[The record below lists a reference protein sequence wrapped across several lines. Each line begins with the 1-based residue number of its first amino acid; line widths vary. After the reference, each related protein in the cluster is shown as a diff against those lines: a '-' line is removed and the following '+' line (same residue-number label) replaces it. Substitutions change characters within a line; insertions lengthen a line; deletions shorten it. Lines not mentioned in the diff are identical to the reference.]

1 MLRFEK
7 VSKEPS
13 MAIPD
18 YQTLMLPL
26 LQIAADGKEHSL
38 KEAIDILS
46 KQFDLSDNEL
56 SALLPSGTQTIIYNR
71 VGWARTY
78 MKKAGL
84 LTTPKRGHFQI
95 TDRGKELLQSSPDT
109 INVKLL
115 NRYDEFVSFKT
126 AHRAKDI
133 EDIQEEK
140 SDEFGTP
147 EEALEYGY
155 QKIISNLSEEILSA
169 VKECSP
175 QFFEKLF
182 VDLLVQMGYG
192 GSRKE
197 AGEVL
202 GKSGDGG
209 IDGII
214 KEDKLGLDIIYIQ
227 AKRWDNVVGRPE
239 IQKFAGALLGRKAKK
254 GIFITTSGYTQEA
267 LDYAQSL
274 ENKVVLIDGVRL
286 AQLMI
291 EHNLGVSSVT
301 AYEIK
306 RIDSD
311 YFFDD

>member
-1 MLRFEK
+1 
-7 VSKEPS
+7 

-26 LQIAADGKEHSL
+26 LKIADDGKEHLL
-38 KEAIDILS
+38 KESINILS
-46 KQFDLSDNEL
+46 EQFNLSDDDIA
-56 SALLPSGTQTIIYNR
+56 ALLPSGTQTIIYNR
-71 VGWARTY
+71 IGWARTY

-84 LTTPKRGHFQI
+84 LTAPKRGHFQI
-95 TDRGKELLQSSPDT
+95 TEKGKELLKKNPSKID
-109 INVKLL
+109 VKLL
-115 NRYDEFVSFKT
+115 DQYDEFVSFKT
-126 AHRAKDI
+126 AHRTKDI
-133 EDIQEEK
+133 DHIQEEK

-155 QKIISNLSEEILSA
+155 QKITSNLSEDILSI

-175 QFFEKLF
+175 SFFEKLV
-182 VDLLVQMGYG
+182 VDLLVTIGYG

-197 AGEVL
+197 ASEVL

-227 AKRWDNVVGRPE
+227 AKRWESIIGRPE
-239 IQKFAGALLGRKAKK
+239 IQKFAGALLGQKAKK
-254 GIFITTSGYTQEA
+254 GIFITTSSFTQEA
-267 LDYAQSL
+267 VEYAQSL
-274 ENKVVLIDGVRL
+274 ENKVVLIDGNKL

-291 EHNLGVSSVT
+291 EHNLGVSAVT
-301 AYEIK
+301 SYEIK

-311 YFFDD
+311 YFVKD

>member
-1 MLRFEK
+1 
-7 VSKEPS
+7 

-26 LQIAADGKEHSL
+26 LKIAADGKEHSL
-38 KEAIDILS
+38 KETVDALS
-46 KQFDLSDNEL
+46 EQFRLSDEEL

-84 LTTPKRGHFQI
+84 LTIPQRGHFQI
-95 TDRGKELLQSSPDT
+95 TERGKELLQANPEKIDT
-109 INVKLL
+109 KLL

-126 AHRAKDI
+126 AHRTRAI
-133 EDIQEEK
+133 ESVQDEK

-155 QKIISNLSEEILSA
+155 QKIISNLSEEILST
-169 VKECSP
+169 VKECPPS
-175 QFFEKLF
+175 FFEKLV

-202 GKSGDGG
+202 GRSGDGG

-227 AKRWDNVVGRPE
+227 AKRWENVVGRPE

-254 GIFITTSGYTQEA
+254 GIFITTSGFSQEA
-267 LDYAQSL
+267 MEYAQSL
-274 ENKVVLIDGVRL
+274 ENKVVLIGGERL

-291 EHNLGVSSVT
+291 EHNLGVSTVNS
-301 AYEIK
+301 YEIK
-306 RIDSD
+306 RMDSD
-311 YFFDD
+311 YFVED

>member
-1 MLRFEK
+1 
-7 VSKEPS
+7 
-13 MAIPD
+13 MAVPD

-26 LQIAADGKEHSL
+26 LKIAADEKEHSL
-38 KEAIDILS
+38 KEALDVLS
-46 KQFDLSDNEL
+46 KEFDLSADEL
-56 SALLPSGTQTIIYNR
+56 SELLPSGTQTIIYNR
-71 VGWARTY
+71 IGWARTY

-84 LTTPKRGHFQI
+84 LTAPKRGHFQI
-95 TDRGKELLQSSPDT
+95 TERGKELLQKNPDK

-115 NRYDEFVSFKT
+115 NQYDEFISFRAT
-126 AHRAKDI
+126 HRTKDI
-133 EDIQEEK
+133 EGTPEEK

-155 QKIISNLSEEILSA
+155 QKIISNLSEGILSS

-175 QFFEKLF
+175 QFFEKLV
-182 VDLLVQMGYG
+182 VDLLVQIGYG

-239 IQKFAGALLGRKAKK
+239 IQKFAGALQGMRAKK
-254 GIFITTSGYTQEA
+254 GIFITTSNFTRDAE
-267 LDYAQSL
+267 DYVRNIDS
-274 ENKVVLIDGVRL
+274 KIVLIDGELL
-286 AQLMI
+286 ANLMI
-291 EHNLGVSSVT
+291 DHNIGVSAFAS
-301 AYEIK
+301 YEVK
-306 RIDSD
+306 RIDQD
-311 YFFDD
+311 YFTED

>member
-1 MLRFEK
+1 
-7 VSKEPS
+7 

-26 LQIAADGKEHSL
+26 LKIADDGKEHLL
-38 KEAIDILS
+38 KESINILS
-46 KQFDLSDNEL
+46 EQFNLSDDDI

-71 VGWARTY
+71 IGWARTY

-84 LTTPKRGHFQI
+84 LTSPKRGHFQI
-95 TDRGKELLQSSPDT
+95 TEKGKELLKKNPSKID
-109 INVKLL
+109 VKLL
-115 NRYDEFVSFKT
+115 DQYDEFVSFKT
-126 AHRAKDI
+126 THRTKDI
-133 EDIQEEK
+133 DRIQEEK
-140 SDEFGTP
+140 SDEFDTP

-155 QKIISNLSEEILSA
+155 QKITSNLSEDILSTI
-169 VKECSP
+169 KECSP
-175 QFFEKLF
+175 SFFEKLV
-182 VDLLVQMGYG
+182 VDLLITIGYG

-227 AKRWDNVVGRPE
+227 AKRWENIIGRPE
-239 IQKFAGALLGRKAKK
+239 IQKFAGALLGQKAKK
-254 GIFITTSGYTQEA
+254 GIFITTSNFTQEA
-267 LDYAQSL
+267 LEYAQSL
-274 ENKVVLIDGVRL
+274 ENKVVLIDGDKL

-291 EHNLGVSSVT
+291 EHNLGVSTVT
-301 AYEIK
+301 SYEIK

-311 YFFDD
+311 YFAED

>member
-1 MLRFEK
+1 
-7 VSKEPS
+7 

-26 LQIAADGKEHSL
+26 LKIAADEKEHSL
-38 KEAIDILS
+38 KEALDVLS
-46 KQFDLSDNEL
+46 KEFDLSADEL
-56 SALLPSGTQTIIYNR
+56 SELLPSGTQTIIYNR
-71 VGWARTY
+71 IGWARTY

-84 LTTPKRGHFQI
+84 LTAPKRGYFQI
-95 TDRGKELLQSSPDT
+95 TERGKELLQKNPGK

-115 NRYDEFVSFKT
+115 NQYDEFISFRAT
-126 AHRAKDI
+126 HRTKDI
-133 EDIQEEK
+133 EGTPEEK

-155 QKIISNLSEEILSA
+155 QKIVSNLSEEILSA
-169 VKECSP
+169 AKECSP
-175 QFFEKLF
+175 LFFEKLV
-182 VDLLVQMGYG
+182 VDLLVHMGYG

-227 AKRWDNVVGRPE
+227 AKRWENVVGRPE
-239 IQKFAGALLGRKAKK
+239 IQKFAGALLGQKAKK
-254 GIFITTSGYTQEA
+254 GIFITTSGFTQEA
-267 LDYAQSL
+267 LDYAENL
-274 ENKVVLIDGVRL
+274 ENKVVLIDGERL

-291 EHNLGVSSVT
+291 AHNLGVSTVT
-301 AYEIK
+301 SYEIK
-306 RIDSD
+306 RMDSD
-311 YFFDD
+311 YFVED

>member
-1 MLRFEK
+1 
-7 VSKEPS
+7 V
-13 MAIPD
+13 AIPD

-26 LQIAADGKEHSL
+26 LKIAADGKEHSL
-38 KEAIDILS
+38 KEAVDILS
-46 KQFDLSDNEL
+46 KQFNLSDEEL

-84 LTTPKRGHFQI
+84 LTTPQRGHFQI
-95 TDRGKELLQSSPDT
+95 TERGKELLQENPDKIDT
-109 INVKLL
+109 KLL
-115 NRYDEFVSFKT
+115 GRYDEFVSFKT
-126 AHRAKDI
+126 AHRTK
-133 EDIQEEK
+133 ELESIQEEK
-140 SDEFGTP
+140 GEEFGTP

-155 QKIISNLSEEILSA
+155 QKIVSNLSEEILST

-175 QFFEKLF
+175 PFFEKLV
-182 VDLLVQMGYG
+182 VDLLVRLGYG

-227 AKRWDNVVGRPE
+227 AKRWENVVGRPE

-254 GIFITTSGYTQEA
+254 GIFITTSGFTQEA
-267 LDYAQSL
+267 LEYAQNL
-274 ENKVVLIDGVRL
+274 ENKVVLIDGERL

-291 EHNLGVSSVT
+291 AYNLGVSTVSS
-301 AYEIK
+301 YETK
-306 RIDSD
+306 RMDSD
-311 YFFDD
+311 YFVED